1 MILRWLTFLFI
12 LSWKDKKFCLKHRWT
27 LSNNRLNV
35 IRFGPQVGLREYI
48 RVRRE
53 WEETG
58 MIRGE
63 KSDMPPELSGVTPF
77 SHWPWVR

>member
-1 MILRWLTFLFI
+1 
-12 LSWKDKKFCLKHRWT
+12 
-27 LSNNRLNV
+27 
-35 IRFGPQVGLREYI
+35 LREYI